1 MSEKMK
7 HIPHINSYE
16 DIRKEMNND
25 LRYRL
30 NSRKE
35 RTSLGVPL
43 YYRVN
48 VQIITTQECPYSCPF
63 CLERQNPMAG
73 ENDFDNQIESLKAI
87 LSEHPNA
94 RLTITGG
101 EPGLYPQHIKQLVD
115 IYNELSNNVFCSVN
129 TAGYTRELNGLCHIN
144 LSHNDYVHA
153 NPRNFPN
160 CTLQTVVENPSIDF
174 IKEFMHKDADS
185 FSFRF
190 LSGLEKKDYPVKIW
204 NDLQNDD
211 DIDIHT
217 FRIGDFFVYATF
229 DYMGKHARLTLGDM
243 WQQRNND
250 YKDGYSNI
258 IIHPDG
264 TIGTNWR

>member
-101 EPGLYPQHIKQLVD
+101 ELGLYPQHIKQLVD

-153 NPRNFPN
+153 NPSNFPN